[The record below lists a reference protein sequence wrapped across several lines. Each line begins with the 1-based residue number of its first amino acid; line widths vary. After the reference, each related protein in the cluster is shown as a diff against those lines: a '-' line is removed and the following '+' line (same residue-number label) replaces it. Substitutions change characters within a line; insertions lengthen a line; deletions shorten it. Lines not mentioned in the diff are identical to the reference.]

1 MRLTPWYK
9 IESLTP
15 REDLR
20 LGKPLDASEFAVHLD
35 QVRNNQAPDD
45 YQNPERFFERTF
57 LTKYLLELSSQ
68 VVRRLSGIKVGTNAV
83 FNLSTQFGG
92 GKTHSLTLLYH
103 LAKEGSKANNY
114 VGVKKILDQ
123 AEITSVPEAA
133 VAVFVGTEFDSLDGR
148 GGDDGTPLRKTPW
161 GEIAFQLG
169 GEAAYEVVKQ
179 HDQEFIVPGGD
190 VIRKFL
196 PKDKPCLILIDEV
209 INYISRSRKKGYN
222 NLLYNFL
229 QSLSETARGLDN
241 VVLVISIPASE
252 LEYTPDDEADEQR
265 FKKMLDRVGKAIML
279 SAESETAEIIR
290 RRLFEWDTKAVAQ
303 DGKIL
308 LFNDARKT
316 CKAYADWML
325 ENRTSLPSWFPID
338 SAEEAFVATYPFH
351 PTVLSV
357 FERKWQALPRFQR
370 TRGILRLLALWV
382 AKSYKE
388 GYEGQNKDPLI
399 GLGTAPIDDSLFR
412 VASFEQL
419 GTDKLEAAVITDI
432 SGRKDAHAVRLD
444 KDASSEIK
452 KAKLHN
458 KVATTIFFESNGGQT
473 NHNATLPEIRLSVGE
488 PDLEIANIET
498 VLESLQTNC
507 YYLAVNQ
514 NRYRFNTYPNLN
526 KILADRKASIQDERI
541 SKRVQEEIQK
551 VFRNE
556 SGVHVV
562 HFPESSSNIPNQPV
576 ITLAVLSPEYSS
588 QEDNTLKMVETMIK
602 ESGSQARTYKSAVIF
617 SYVDTE
623 QKLREDARKL
633 LAWEDIQNEETKLD
647 EEQTKQLKENLM
659 KAERDL
665 KETVWR
671 SYKNLCYLGKDNN
684 LRVVDLGLITSSQ
697 ANSMVKLVI
706 NRLRQD
712 GEIEESINPNF
723 LIRNWSPAFTEWSTK
738 SIRDAIFASPK
749 FPRLL
754 SGDAIKDTI
763 ARGVSGGVFAYVGK
777 IGDKY
782 DPFTFKTSLNPS
794 EVEISED
801 MYIIKGEEAE
811 SYQQRITEPP
821 KLTTLVI
828 TPTNVSLKPN
838 TKQAFCVEGRDQY
851 GEKIDTGTITWVTSG
866 GEIDSQGLLTAGES
880 EGNYFVSA
888 SAQSVETKAAFS
900 VVVEKSNPN
909 PTSTTAKVA
918 ESNEK
923 YTVDS
928 PKESIINWQGEVP
941 AQKWMQFY
949 TKVLTRFASNR
960 DLKLTMEV
968 KFTVEGDVSEQ
979 QKSET
984 KSALQELGLDDE
996 L

>member
-1 MRLTPWYK
+1 L
-9 IESLTP
+9 
-15 REDLR
+15 
-20 LGKPLDASEFAVHLD
+20 H
-35 QVRNNQAPDD
+35 
-45 YQNPERFFERTF
+45 
-57 LTKYLLELSSQ
+57 
-68 VVRRLSGIKVGTNAV
+68 
-83 FNLSTQFGG
+83 
-92 GKTHSLTLLYH
+92 
-103 LAKEGSKANNY
+103 
-114 VGVKKILDQ
+114 
-123 AEITSVPEAA
+123 
-133 VAVFVGTEFDSLDGR
+133 
-148 GGDDGTPLRKTPW
+148 
-161 GEIAFQLG
+161 
-169 GEAAYEVVKQ
+169 
-179 HDQEFIVPGGD
+179 
-190 VIRKFL
+190 
-196 PKDKPCLILIDEV
+196 
-209 INYISRSRKKGYN
+209 
-222 NLLYNFL
+222 
-229 QSLSETARGLDN
+229 SLSETARSLDD

-290 RRLFEWDTKAVAQ
+290 RRLFEWDSQAVTP

-308 LFNDARKT
+308 ISTEAGKT

-338 SAEEAFVATYPFH
+338 NAEDAFLATYPFH

-382 AKSYKE
+382 AKAYKD
-388 GYEGQNKDPLI
+388 GYEELHKDPLI
-399 GLGTAPIDDSLFR
+399 GIGTAPLDDPLFR

-432 SGRKDAHAVRLD
+432 CGRKDSHGVRLD
-444 KDASSEIK
+444 KDASPEIK
-452 KAKLHN
+452 KSRLHN

-473 NHNATLPEIRLSVGE
+473 NHNATLPEIRLAVGE

-498 VLESLQTNC
+498 VLETLRTNC
-507 YYLAVNQ
+507 YYLGVNQ
-514 NRYRFNTYPNLN
+514 TSYRFNTYPNLN
-526 KILADRKASIQDERI
+526 KILADRKASIPDERI
-541 SKRVQEEIQK
+541 TKRVNEEIQK

-562 HFPESSSNIPNQPV
+562 HFPENSSNIPNQPV
-576 ITLAVLSPEYSS
+576 ITIAVLSLEYSS
-588 QEDNTLKMVETMIK
+588 QEDSTLNLIHTMIK

-623 QKLREDARKL
+623 QKLKEDARKL
-633 LAWEDIQNEETKLD
+633 LAWEDIHNEETKLD

-671 SYKNLCYLGKDNN
+671 SHKNLCYLGKDNN

-697 ANSMVKLVI
+697 ANSMVKLII

-763 ARGVSGGVFAYVGK
+763 ARGVSSGVFAYVGK
-777 IGDKY
+777 AGDKY
-782 DPFTFKTSLNPS
+782 EPFIFKTNLSQS
-794 EVEISED
+794 DIEISED
-801 MYIIKGEEAE
+801 MYIIKGEDAE

-821 KLTTLVI
+821 KLTTLII
-828 TPTNVSLKPN
+828 TPANVTLQPHSQ
-838 TKQAFCVEGRDQY
+838 QAFCVEGKDQY
-851 GEKIDTGTITWVTSG
+851 GNKIDTQTITWSSAG
-866 GEIDSQGLLTAGES
+866 GEIDTQGLLTTGES
-880 EGNYFVSA
+880 VGNYFVLA
-888 SAQSVETKAAFS
+888 STQGIETKASFS
-900 VVVEKSNPN
+900 IAVPQSHPPTTTTLVCEKS
-909 PTSTTAKVA
+909 
-918 ESNEK
+918 EE
-923 YTVDS
+923 YTVT
-928 PKESIINWQGEVP
+928 PIPESLINWQGEVP

-949 TKVLTRFASNR
+949 TKVLTRFASDR

-968 KFTVEGDVSEQ
+968 KFIVKGDVSEQ
-979 QKSET
+979 QKNET
-984 KSALQELGLDDE
+984 KSALQELGLNDE